1 MRVVLL
7 FAHTTQAVIIARPFL
22 FTVLYFLRAKGPRM
36 KESCVI
42 NYLFILHVSL
52 LHFPIPQAKDPT
64 NPIELKIQG
73 KIQSHESKAKYPIPN
88 TSCQRSEAKDQK
100 PTSKPKTKPKDP
112 KVPSG
117 GSHAKVGKRQ
127 LPSETY

>member
-1 MRVVLL
+1 M
-7 FAHTTQAVIIARPFL
+7 
-22 FTVLYFLRAKGPRM
+22 
-36 KESCVI
+36 
-42 NYLFILHVSL
+42 YLFILHVSLLGSL

-73 KIQSHESKAKYPIPN
+73 KIQNHESKAKYPMPN
-88 TSCQRSEAKDQK
+88 ISCQRSEAKDQK